1 LYRREHKETP
11 SSIGY
16 GYSYRPDKEE
26 ASASVFVDHKMISE
40 VRIEKTDSRFEGQ
53 AIFPV
58 ELKVAHI
65 EALPGEDT
73 AIRLFHL
80 LDS

>member
-1 LYRREHKETP
+1 
-11 SSIGY
+11 
-16 GYSYRPDKEE
+16 
-26 ASASVFVDHKMISE
+26 MISE
-40 VRIEKTDSRFEGQ
+40 VRSEKTDSRFEGQ